1 MHEID
6 DGTAYFIRAISYV
19 SKMFMKLT
27 TQKNSCLKM
36 IVLGLVN
43 TLDILSLLISFTK
56 QINLFVLLIPL
67 KVLISSEIY
76 SLNYFKSVF
85 DGKLK

>member
-1 MHEID
+1 M
-6 DGTAYFIRAISYV
+6 S
-19 SKMFMKLT
+19 M
-27 TQKNSCLKM
+27 
-36 IVLGLVN
+36 VN

-67 KVLISSEIY
+67 NVLISSEIY